1 MTRYNIILLL
11 VAMIGSGL
19 LGGAANYLL
28 LHKDD
33 PEYAKRSRSLVL
45 GLVASLLAP
54 LFLKTI
60 SSDMLDKIS
69 TIHYGSGMP
78 LDFFVFTSFCLL
90 VAIFSRTFAETVAKR
105 LAAEVEKAKR
115 ESQDA
120 QTRAILA
127 EEKAREVE
135 PVLRHEVELRTE
147 PLPESAR
154 ASIPPSLQDLPVDHI
169 DRELLRAL
177 LDGQYSY
184 RTVGS
189 LAEEVEMEESDAV
202 KRLERMRQQ
211 ALAGK
216 KITAAR
222 NLWFLTDKGCKW
234 LEAHTQGEE
243 AARGQNVME

>member
-33 PEYAKRSRSLVL
+33 PEYAKRSRSFVL

-60 SSDMLDKIS
+60 SSDMVDKIS
-69 TIHYGSGMP
+69 TIRYGSGMP
-78 LDFFVFTSFCLL
+78 FDFFVFTSLCLL
-90 VAIFSRTFAETVAKR
+90 AAIFSRTFAETVAKR

-115 ESQDA
+115 ESEEA
-120 QTRAILA
+120 QTRAVLA

-135 PVLRHEVELRTE
+135 PLLRQEVELRTE
-147 PLPESAR
+147 PAPESER
-154 ASIPPSLQDLPVDHI
+154 TSIPPSLQDLPVDHT
-169 DRELLRAL
+169 DRLILKAL
-177 LDGQYSY
+177 LEGQYSY

-189 LAEEVEMEESDAV
+189 LAEEVEMEEPDAV
-202 KRLERMRQQ
+202 KRLERMRDQG
-211 ALAGK
+211 LAGK
-216 KITAAR
+216 KTTATR
-222 NLWFLTDKGCKW
+222 NLWFLTDKGCNW
-234 LEAHTQGEE
+234 LAVQPSSEE
-243 AARGQNVME
+243 TPGSGRIM

>member
-33 PEYAKRSRSLVL
+33 PEYAKRSRSFVL

-69 TIHYGSGMP
+69 SIRYGSGMP
-78 LDFFVFTSFCLL
+78 FDFFVFFSFCLL

-105 LAAEVEKAKR
+105 LAVEVEKAKR
-115 ESQDA
+115 ESQEA
-120 QTRAILA
+120 QTRAVIA

-135 PVLRHEVELRTE
+135 PVLRHEIELRTE

-154 ASIPPSLQDLPVDHI
+154 TSIPPALQDLLVDQI
-169 DRELLRAL
+169 DRVLLRAL
-177 LDGQYSY
+177 LDGRYSY
-184 RTVGS
+184 RTVSG

-202 KRLERMRQQ
+202 KHLERMREQS
-211 ALAGK
+211 LAGK

-222 NLWFLTDKGCKW
+222 NLWFLTDKGCHW
-234 LEAHTQGEE
+234 LESQATSDAPPHNR
-243 AARGQNVME
+243 AVN